1 MILSYRQLRVPNV
14 QPDFPVVRT
23 MFPLCP
29 VPVGLTLMLDKHPV
43 QRALQVSPVTRDHPP
58 AAERDITVLQ

>member
-14 QPDFPVVRT
+14 QLDFPVVRT
-23 MFPLCP
+23 MFPPCP
-29 VPVGLTLMLDKHPV
+29 VPVGLTPMLDKHPV
-43 QRALQVSPVTRDHPP
+43 QRVLRVSPVTRAYPP